1 MLCADSAAD
10 VMVLALI
17 GERGREVRE
26 FLEQVLTPE
35 ARART
40 VVVVATSDRPALER
54 LKGCLLP
61 PRWRSIF
68 ANVD

>member
-35 ARART
+35 ARALPWWWW
-40 VVVVATSDRPALER
+40 RPLT
-54 LKGCLLP
+54 GQH
-61 PRWRSIF
+61 WSG
-68 ANVD
+68 